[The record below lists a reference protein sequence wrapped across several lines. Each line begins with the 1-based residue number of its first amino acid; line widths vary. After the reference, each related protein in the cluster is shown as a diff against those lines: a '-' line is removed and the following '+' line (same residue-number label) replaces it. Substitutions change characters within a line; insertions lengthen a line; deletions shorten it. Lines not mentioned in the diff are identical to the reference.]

1 MSKTKTDIIIALQ
14 YRRDFA
20 YYPSLNILIVGKT
33 GVGKTTFIEG
43 LFEKYEETAMQIDT
57 TSTATTAS
65 ILYSMQSPPP
75 RTEQVTLHAMPIE
88 SPCGREISVH
98 VTDTPGTEAL
108 NGVGRRENRKRYLA
122 EVSDAYR
129 KAHIVLYCIC
139 MDD

>member
-1 MSKTKTDIIIALQ
+1 MKKG
-14 YRRDFA
+14 RRK
-20 YYPSLNILIVGKT
+20 SILLAS
-33 GVGKTTFIEG
+33 TT
-43 LFEKYEETAMQIDT
+43 
-57 TSTATTAS
+57 TTAS
-65 ILYSMQSPPP
+65 SMQAPPP
-75 RTEQVTLHAMPIE
+75 RTEQVTPHTMQIK

-129 KAHIVLYCIC
+129 KAHIVLYCIR